1 MLLLLKNKVSPL
13 ALSLIVLGLLL
24 LLKLIGE
31 VKAPYADIYG
41 NSLLF
46 YGVVSVFVNM
56 GGRNKGGLFVGV
68 LSFMVGVV
76 LYVVNHFDI
85 MSTNRM
91 ILPALF
97 FVLAAGF
104 LFLFLDDFSERTFL
118 FISLFL
124 ILIGY
129 LSSVLY
135 DSSEWIRFSAE
146 SSKIILSQW
155 EYLFIIIGLGV
166 ITDRRG

>member
-1 MLLLLKNKVSPL
+1 MNSKTSPL
-13 ALSLIVLGLLL
+13 ALSLIVLGILL
-24 LLKLIGE
+24 LLKLAGE
-31 VKAPYADIYG
+31 IIAPYTDIYG
-41 NSLLF
+41 NILLF
-46 YGVVSVFVNM
+46 YGIVSVFMNM
-56 GGRNKGGLFVGV
+56 GGRNKGGLFIGV
-68 LSFMVGVV
+68 LSFMIGVF
-76 LYVVNHFDI
+76 LYVLNHFDI

-97 FVLAAGF
+97 FVLASGF
-104 LFLFLDDFSERTFL
+104 LFLFFDNFSEKTFL

-124 ILIGY
+124 ILAGY
-129 LSSVLY
+129 LSSVFY